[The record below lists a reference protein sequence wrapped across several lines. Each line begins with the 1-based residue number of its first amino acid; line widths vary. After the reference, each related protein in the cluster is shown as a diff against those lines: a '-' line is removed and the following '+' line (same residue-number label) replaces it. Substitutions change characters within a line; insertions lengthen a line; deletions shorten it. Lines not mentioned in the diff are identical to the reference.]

1 MIDVRN
7 WLQTRSRRTKT
18 LFLLVA
24 DSLTLMLIIWAGFC
38 LRFDRFYVPNFEQTL
53 FILAGP
59 AIAIPIFI
67 SMGLYRTIL
76 RYLTGYTIWTILQAV
91 TISTMVW
98 VSLVYI
104 TLSFGPGGVPRTIA
118 AVYWMGSFA
127 ALVASRFAAKWLLTE
142 RHTSVKTAKR
152 VLIYG
157 AGESAIELAG
167 SLHATAEFQV
177 VAFVSDDPSLQN
189 MDVSGIRIYP
199 SKHLQELIL
208 RMSIQEVIIA
218 SPSANIRAQRDLV
231 ANVGK
236 LPVKIRVLPPIAD
249 LAAGKYLVSYV
260 RDIDIDD
267 LLGRPPV
274 PAIPDLLREPVEGRV
289 IMVTGAAG
297 SIGSALCRAVAQL
310 KPAKLVLLDFN
321 ELGLYQIERELR
333 PYGDFN
339 LVPVLGSICDADFLR
354 FVISEHKV
362 DTIYHCAAYK
372 HVPMVEANH
381 LEGARNNVLG
391 TLNLVREACAAN
403 VEKFVLIS
411 SDKAVR
417 PTSVMGAT
425 KRWAEIIVRYYG
437 EQAALSD
444 PHRVFSCVRFGN
456 VIGSSGSVV
465 PLFKEQ
471 IAHGGPITLTDE
483 GMTRYF
489 MSIRE
494 AAELIIQAGGL
505 SKSGDILLL
514 DMGEPVRIRDL
525 AEDMIMLAG
534 LTVRD
539 ERNPDGDIEI
549 TTIGMHPAE
558 KLNEELF
565 YDPDNITRTRHSK
578 ILRAKQSSIPLKN
591 IPALLEELHDTIERY
606 DLDAART
613 VLFRLLEAQG
623 SEKGHRLSENAN
635 WKSAGRYSA

>member
-1 MIDVRN
+1 MNKVRN
-7 WLQTRSRRTKT
+7 WLQSRSRRTKQ
-18 LFLLVA
+18 FILLVA
-24 DSLTLMLIIWAGFC
+24 DAATLMLIIWAGFC

-59 AIAIPIFI
+59 AIALPVFT

-76 RYLTGYTIWTILQAV
+76 RYLSGYTIWTILKAV
-91 TISTMVW
+91 TVSTLIW

-104 TLSFGPGGVPRTIA
+104 TLSFGPGGIPRTIA
-118 AVYWMGSFA
+118 LVYWLGSFA
-127 ALVASRFAAKWLLTE
+127 ALVATRFVAKWLLTE
-142 RHTSVKTAKR
+142 RHTTTKNARR
-152 VLIYG
+152 VIIYG
-157 AGESAIELAG
+157 AGEPAIELAN
-167 SLHATAEFQV
+167 SLHATSDFQV
-177 VAFVSDDPSLQN
+177 AAFVSDDPSLEN
-189 MDVSGIRIYP
+189 MDVIGIRIYP

-208 RMSIQEVIIA
+208 QLGIQEVIIA
-218 SPSANIRAQRDLV
+218 SPSASVRAQRELV
-231 ANVGK
+231 ANVGR
-236 LPVKIRVLPPIAD
+236 LPVKIRVLPPLAD
-249 LAAGKYLVSYV
+249 LAAGKYLVSYI

-274 PAIPDLLREPVEGRV
+274 PAIPELLRQPVQGRV

-333 PYGDFN
+333 PYGEFE
-339 LVPVLGSICDADFLR
+339 LVPALGSICDAGFLR
-354 FVISEHKV
+354 HVITTHNI

-381 LEGARNNVLG
+381 VEGVRNNVLG
-391 TLNLVREACAAN
+391 SFHLAREAWALN

-437 EQAALSD
+437 TLAAEQD
-444 PHRVFSCVRFGN
+444 PCRVFSCVRFGN

-471 IAHGGPITLTDE
+471 IARGGPITLTDE

-494 AAELIIQAGGL
+494 AAELIVQAGAL
-505 SKSGDILLL
+505 SESGDILLL

-534 LTVRD
+534 LTVKD
-539 ERNPDGDIEI
+539 EKNPGGDIEI
-549 TTIGMHPAE
+549 VTIGMHPAE

-565 YDPDNITRTRHSK
+565 YDPSTITQTRHPK
-578 ILRAKQSSIPLKN
+578 ILRGTPSGMPLEDVPSLISDLEDAIN
-591 IPALLEELHDTIERY
+591 RYDPDAIRRLLFQLLESQDKEYFQGRP
-606 DLDAART
+606 AA
-613 VLFRLLEAQG
+613 
-623 SEKGHRLSENAN
+623 
-635 WKSAGRYSA
+635 WSAGDRYTA